1 MITDIEENKPT
12 STKNT
17 SSRRIFILLAI
28 CCVAVATPFS
38 FTGIAV
44 GLPVISKTL
53 GGSPIQLNWA
63 INSFLL
69 TFGST
74 LMAAGTL
81 ADYYG
86 RKRVLLIGLIIYG
99 VFSVCL
105 AFLTIN
111 MVWFDL
117 LRAFQGI
124 GAAAAFAGGFASL
137 SQEFEGKE
145 RLRAFSI
152 VGTSFGIGLA
162 FGPIVAGW
170 LIANFGWQ
178 AIFILATTLA
188 AIALF
193 LATVFM
199 TESRDPTASGLD
211 WKGSISFTLALSS
224 FTFGI
229 IQGPESGWSHPFVAT
244 LLIAS
249 IILFVAF
256 VIIERSVERPMLDLS
271 LFRFPRFLGA
281 QLLAVAPSFAFVV
294 LLVLLPV
301 RFVGIEEMDEIA
313 AGKIMMAL
321 SAPFLILPIA
331 SGYLTR
337 WFSPGIICSI
347 GFAISAIGLYW
358 LGHFTDG
365 SEIYTLIGSLLTIGV
380 GISLPWGLMDGL
392 AVSVVPK
399 EKAGMATG
407 IFSTSRVAG
416 EGLVIAIVTAI
427 FSVLTSANIERIAG
441 KNAGLVAQR
450 LVTGDVKEALL
461 LVPSIEKADLHQA
474 YSKGFSTLMFILCAI
489 TLLTALFVFIFLRKD
504 VNTVEDA
511 N

>member
-1 MITDIEENKPT
+1 MIRSLGKKKQSSTT
-12 STKNT
+12 SRK
-17 SSRRIFILLAI
+17 IFILLAI

-44 GLPVISKTL
+44 GLPAISNTL

-81 ADYYG
+81 ADNYG
-86 RKRVLLIGLIIYG
+86 RKRVLLIGSIIYG
-99 VFSVCL
+99 MFSVCL
-105 AFLTIN
+105 AFFTIN
-111 MVWFDL
+111 LVWFDL

-137 SQEFEGKE
+137 SQEFEGQQ

-170 LIANFGWQ
+170 LIATFGWQ
-178 AIFILATTLA
+178 AIFVLTATLA
-188 AIALF
+188 VIAFF
-193 LATVFM
+193 LAMVFM
-199 TESRDPTASGLD
+199 TESRDPEASGLD
-211 WKGSISFTLALSS
+211 WKGAISFTLALSL

-229 IQGPESGWSHPFVAT
+229 IQGPESGWNHPFVVT
-244 LLIAS
+244 LLIAAVV
-249 IILFVAF
+249 LFVAF
-256 VIIERSVERPMLDLS
+256 VMIERSSERPMLDLS

-294 LLVLLPV
+294 LLVLLPI

-313 AGKIMMAL
+313 VGKIMMAL

-331 SGYLTR
+331 SGYMTR
-337 WFSPGIICSI
+337 WFTPGIICSI

-365 SEIYTLIGSLLTIGV
+365 SEIDTLIGSLLTIGV

-399 EKAGMATG
+399 ERAGMATG

-416 EGLVIAIVTAI
+416 EGLVIAVVTAI
-427 FSVLTSANIERIAG
+427 FSALTSGNIEKVAG
-441 KNAGLVAQR
+441 KNASLVAQR
-450 LVTGDVKEALL
+450 LVTGDIKEALV
-461 LVPSIEKADLHQA
+461 LVPSVEKADLHQV
-474 YSKGFSTLMFILCAI
+474 YSKGFSTLMFLLCGI
-489 TLLTALFVFIFLRKD
+489 TVLTALFVFIFLRKEVD
-504 VNTVEDA
+504 TVEE
-511 N
+511 